1 MSYFAA
7 ALVALLAAESLMA
20 AGWGFPNAPI
30 GAPAT
35 LLLVHLVVL
44 GWLSLL
50 LCGALFQFVPVL
62 VAKPLYSATLPL
74 PALVLLLGGLAALLS
89 GFFGLNGTV
98 AAELPFFPI
107 ASVLLAAG
115 FSLVLWNLGRTLW
128 AARPLGLPARFVA
141 VGLFGLAATVA
152 IGITFALVLAGDTTT
167 PTALR
172 LFAYGLPIH
181 IIAGLGG
188 WLSLTAMGVS
198 YRLLAMFMLAPELDR
213 PSTRA
218 VLRFGAWALGVAVL
232 GGTTAIL
239 VNHGSAPVFAAAGAL
254 GLLTVVLYARDITH
268 LYRARRRRVI
278 ELNSRMAAAAVG
290 SLVLAALLIVVLGSM
305 GALARHAGAV
315 VFLVAFGWL
324 SGLGL
329 AKLYKIVPFLTWL
342 ECYGPV
348 LGKAPT
354 PRVQDLVAEQRARK
368 WFGLYFIA
376 AWAATVALFLDSAWA
391 FRVAAALLLI
401 GTAGI
406 VLQLVRAR
414 RLDDVPAS
422 ARFPAGSMRPP
433 LILSLTRSH

>member
-20 AGWGFPNAPI
+20 AGWGFPNASLQ
-30 GAPAT
+30 APAT

-62 VAKPLYSATLPL
+62 VTRPLHSGTLPL
-74 PALVLLLGGLAALLS
+74 PALVLLLGGLAALLT
-89 GFFGLNGTV
+89 GFLRLNGTV
-98 AAELPFFPI
+98 TAALPFFSV
-107 ASVLLAAG
+107 ASTLLATG

-128 AARPLGLPARFVA
+128 AARPLGWPAKFVA
-141 VGLFGLAATVA
+141 VGLLGLAATVA
-152 IGITFALVLAGDTTT
+152 IGITFALVLAGDAVT
-167 PTALR
+167 PAALR
-172 LFAYGLPIH
+172 LFARGLPIH
-181 IIAGLGG
+181 VIAGLGG
-188 WLSLTAMGVS
+188 WLTLTAMGVS

-218 VLRFGAWALGVAVL
+218 VLRLGAWALGVAVV
-232 GGTTAIL
+232 GGSIAIL
-239 VNHGSAPVFAAAGAL
+239 LKQDSTPVFLAAGAL
-254 GLLTVVLYARDITH
+254 GMPAVILYARDVAY
-268 LYRARRRRVI
+268 LYRTRKRRTI

-290 SLVLAALLIVVLGSM
+290 SLVLAAMLIVALASM
-305 GALARHAGAV
+305 GGLVRHAGAV
-315 VFLVAFGWL
+315 AFLVVFGWL

-348 LGKAPT
+348 LGRAPT
-354 PRVQDLVAEQRARK
+354 PRVQDLVAEQHARK

-376 AWAATVALFLDSAWA
+376 AWAATAALFLDCAWA
-391 FRVAAALLLI
+391 FRVAAAMQLA

-422 ARFPAGSMRPP
+422 ARFPAGSRRPP
-433 LILSLTRSH
+433 LILSLTRSQ